1 MARAVADA
9 ATTRTRRRIMLPI
22 MLRSMLAGAP
32 TAEWRQGGAWFGV
45 EARIPSP
52 SGEGDRYPAGA
63 VGEDKTY
70 SISGLN
76 RAIAGLFARHTPGRG
91 FWVRGDVQRLTVSRA
106 GHCYF
111 ELVERDARRREP
123 RAVAAA
129 ILWSNRRREV
139 DQALGRAGLELA
151 EDLSVRVKVRVTF
164 YESSGKVQLEVLDID
179 PSFTA
184 GDLAMAREQVRR
196 NLRAA
201 GVFEANHR
209 LPFPLVPLRVALVT
223 SAGSAAYHDFT
234 HELRASGFA
243 FAVEL
248 FDTRVGPGAAGE
260 LAAAV
265 RRAGTAGDVMVI
277 VRGGGARSEL
287 TVFDSE
293 IVAVAVA
300 TAGIPVWT
308 GVGHEIDR
316 SICDEVAQR
325 CFKTPTAAAQ
335 ALVEAVRTFAGGLD
349 VVQNRVGTAVRRRLA
364 GTEAELDRSLIR
376 LRGGVER
383 LVSRRASDLDRDALA
398 LAAAPARRCTVAE
411 TKIDGLAA
419 QVRAFDP
426 ARVLAR
432 GYSITRDG
440 AGRVVTDGA
449 GLSAGDRLTTEL
461 AAGRAVSVVEAAEGA
476 GGDGS

>member
-1 MARAVADA
+1 M
-9 ATTRTRRRIMLPI
+9 
-22 MLRSMLAGAP
+22 
-32 TAEWRQGGAWFGV
+32 
-45 EARIPSP
+45 
-52 SGEGDRYPAGA
+52 GE
-63 VGEDKTY
+63 EKTY

-76 RAIAGLFARHTPGRG
+76 RAIAGLFARHTPGQG

-129 ILWSNRRREV
+129 ILWSNRRQEV
-139 DQALGRAGLELA
+139 EQALGRVGLELA

-164 YESSGKVQLEVLDID
+164 YETSGKVQLEVLDID

-196 NLRAA
+196 SLRAA
-201 GVFEANHR
+201 GLFDANRR

-223 SAGSAAYHDFT
+223 SAGSAAWHDFT
-234 HELRASGFA
+234 HELSGSGFA

-248 FDTRVGPGAAGE
+248 FDTRVAGPGAAGE

-265 RRAGTAGDVMVI
+265 RRAGAGGDVMAI

-293 IVAVAVA
+293 IVAFAVA
-300 TAGIPVWT
+300 SAGIPVWS

-316 SICDEVAQR
+316 SICDEVASR

-335 ALVEAVRTFAGGLD
+335 ALVEAVRAFAGSLD
-349 VVQNRVGTAVRRRLA
+349 VLQNRLGTAVGRRLA
-364 GTEAELDRSLIR
+364 GTEAAMEKRLIH
-376 LRGGVER
+376 LRGGAQG
-383 LVSRRASDLDRDALA
+383 LVSRRTTDMERCALA
-398 LAAAPARRCTVAE
+398 LAAAPGRRLTMEE
-411 TKIDGLAA
+411 TKLEGLAA

-432 GYSITRDG
+432 GYSITRDLS
-440 AGRVVTDGA
+440 GRVVRDGA
-449 GLSAGDRLTTEL
+449 TLSAGDRITTEL
-461 AAGRAVSVVEAAEGA
+461 AAGRAHSVVERAEGA
-476 GGDGS
+476 GDDEP

>member
-1 MARAVADA
+1 
-9 ATTRTRRRIMLPI
+9 
-22 MLRSMLAGAP
+22 
-32 TAEWRQGGAWFGV
+32 
-45 EARIPSP
+45 
-52 SGEGDRYPAGA
+52 
-63 VGEDKTY
+63 VGEEKTY

-91 FWVRGDVQRLTVSRA
+91 FWVRGDVQRLTTSRA

-129 ILWSNRRREV
+129 ILWSNRRQEV
-139 DQALGRAGLELA
+139 EQALGRAGLELA
-151 EDLSVRVKVRVTF
+151 EDLSIRVKVRVTF

-184 GDLAMAREQVRR
+184 GDLALAREQVRR
-196 NLRAA
+196 ALRAA
-201 GVFEANHR
+201 GVFDANRR

-223 SAGSAAYHDFT
+223 SRGSAAYHDFT
-234 HELRASGFA
+234 HELRVSGFA

-265 RRAGTAGDVMVI
+265 RRAGAAGDVMI
-277 VRGGGARSEL
+277 LVRGGGARSEL

-293 IVAVAVA
+293 AVAFAVA
-300 TAGIPVWT
+300 SAGIPVWT

-335 ALVEAVRTFAGGLD
+335 ALVEAVRAFAGSLD
-349 VVQNRVGTAVRRRLA
+349 VLQSRLGTAVRRHLVGSESA
-364 GTEAELDRSLIR
+364 LDRSLLR
-376 LRGGVER
+376 LRSGAEG
-383 LVSRRASDLDRDALA
+383 LVARRAADMDRSALA
-398 LAAAPARRCTVAE
+398 LAAAPRRQLVMAE
-411 TKIDGLAA
+411 TKLEGLAA
-419 QVRAFDP
+419 QVRALDP

-432 GYSITRDG
+432 GYSITRDSD
-440 AGRVVTDGA
+440 GRVVRDGA
-449 GLSAGDRLTTEL
+449 DLAPGDRIATEL

-476 GGDGS
+476 GGDER